1 MATNNIE
8 LRVGL
13 VIIFGLAIFIGAII
27 WIQGYRFGKYNYEVT
42 AVFDEVGNLSKGD
55 PVNVSGIRKGKIKEL
70 NLVDE
75 GVIVT
80 FILSSDVQLK
90 RDATATIKNI
100 GLMGERF
107 LAVTQGRAAE
117 SFDLSVPLRG
127 RYDIGIPEVMGRMG
141 EMITELRNLVH
152 SLKGSIASEENLD
165 KFTTTIANFEKLSY
179 SLADYME
186 RNRSSLD
193 KTAQNFLK
201 ASSDMRMIAR
211 DNAVR
216 IDTIMNHVD
225 GATRRLDT
233 IITNLE
239 YVATAAREFAQN
251 LNEGDG
257 TLQLLVDDRRLYDDL
272 RKTADN
278 IDDLINDIRAN
289 PRKYINFTVELF

>member
-13 VIIFGLAIFIGAII
+13 VIIMGLAIFIGAII
-27 WIQGYRFGKYNYEVT
+27 WIQGYRFGKHNFEVT

-55 PVNVSGIRKGKIKEL
+55 PVNVSGIRKGKVKDL

-75 GVIVT
+75 GVIVS

-107 LAVTQGRAAE
+107 LAVTQGKAPE
-117 SFDLSVPLRG
+117 PYDLSVPMRG
-127 RYDIGIPEVMGRMG
+127 LYDIGIPEVMGRMG
-141 EMITELRNLVH
+141 EMITEMRNLVH

-165 KFTTTIANFEKLSY
+165 KFTATISNFENLSH
-179 SLADYME
+179 SLSDYME
-186 RNRSSLD
+186 RNRANLD

-201 ASSDMRMIAR
+201 ASADLKKIAR

-216 IDTIMNHVD
+216 IDTVMSHVD

-239 YVATAAREFAQN
+239 YVATSAREFAQN